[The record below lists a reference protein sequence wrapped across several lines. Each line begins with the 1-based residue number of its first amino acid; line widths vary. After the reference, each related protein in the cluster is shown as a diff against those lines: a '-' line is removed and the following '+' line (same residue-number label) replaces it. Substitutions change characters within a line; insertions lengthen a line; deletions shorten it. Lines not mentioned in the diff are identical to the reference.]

1 MALYILYYC
10 NIHRILV
17 KVFYINNYKR
27 YLAIMHKV
35 VHLIFFKWF
44 KSDWAVFQPK
54 ANSSTS
60 IKLHPVSNI
69 VYSFLAM
76 YLHQSSSVDLALPSA
91 AVETT
96 KSKTDIVITGRQ
108 NVVYMS
114 CVYLFAKHVFVCY

>member
-1 MALYILYYC
+1 MSDHC
-10 NIHRILV
+10 
-17 KVFYINNYKR
+17 
-27 YLAIMHKV
+27 
-35 VHLIFFKWF
+35 F

-60 IKLHPVSNI
+60 IELHPVSNI
-69 VYSFLAM
+69 IHSFLAI

-96 KSKTDIVITGRQ
+96 KSMTDIVITGRQ

-114 CVYLFAKHVFVCY
+114 CVYLFAKHVLFVIRYSVANGFVYTDVVLIFTKLYII